1 MPRKGLNTQ
10 EHPLAVLDPRTL
22 DQIRIFSGVPEEPAQ
37 AAAAAAVFPES
48 PHQALTRTQTQYTT
62 AIAVQRPRSIARMLS
77 RVLEEA
83 RLAGESFYY
92 YWEVEDRQKGRKV
105 PVEGPSID
113 LAMSLARNYENC
125 AVDVDVTETL
135 THYLFKGVFI
145 DLETGFTYTR
155 LFRQR
160 KGQKLSARMDGER
173 QEDIVFQIG
182 QSKTQRNA
190 ITRAIP
196 GWLVDKA
203 IETAKQAVLSGI
215 NPETLHP
222 ARMKVLDFFARY
234 GVGQAQIEAERGR
247 PIDQWTPR
255 DIVDLRGMATA
266 LKEGRVSAAEIFGLQ
281 PADPPQAPSQAPPL
295 QTTHAGEPQAM
306 GQTPSSERRTPMEQP
321 SPNPAAEQ
329 AVPEAAPESAKEP
342 LHPFQKPAKKGAQ
355 AVDPDPPLGQAV
367 TAAGEPPQEPT
378 KTCPDRGGE
387 PQPVSFCNSRCH
399 HREGC
404 PEWD

>member
-1 MPRKGLNTQ
+1 MAT
-10 EHPLAVLDPRTL
+10 VLPEAPQQTL
-22 DQIRIFSGVPEEPAQ
+22 MRM
-37 AAAAAAVFPES
+37 
-48 PHQALTRTQTQYTT
+48 QTQYTT
-62 AIAVQRPRSIARMLS
+62 AVTVQRPRSMARMLS
-77 RVLEEA
+77 KVLEEA

-135 THYLFKGVFI
+135 THYIFKGVFI

-160 KGQKLSARMDGER
+160 KSQKLSTRMDGER

-190 ITRAIP
+190 ITRAMP
-196 GWLVDKA
+196 GWVVDKA

-215 NPETLHP
+215 NPETIHL
-222 ARMKVLDFFARY
+222 ARLKVIDFFSKY
-234 GVGQAQIEAERGR
+234 GVSQAQIEAERGR

-266 LKEGRVSAAEIFGLQ
+266 LKEGRVSAAEIFPALKARSHGTVTTQ
-281 PADPPQAPSQAPPL
+281 PSGGTGNPRSGPGVREAPTLGKARQERHTGDGTRPA
-295 QTTHAGEPQAM
+295 
-306 GQTPSSERRTPMEQP
+306 RRTRRS
-321 SPNPAAEQ
+321 SPLTDLPKSPRNPAPTGTGTRNRSPSATVSAPRGRAARSGNSDQ
-329 AVPEAAPESAKEP
+329 DNSKISSPYSPMSSGNHEAYSRS
-342 LHPFQKPAKKGAQ
+342 
-355 AVDPDPPLGQAV
+355 PPRSTSLRR
-367 TAAGEPPQEPT
+367 
-378 KTCPDRGGE
+378 K
-387 PQPVSFCNSRCH
+387 SCNSSSRTY
-399 HREGC
+399 
-404 PEWD
+404 PIAP

>member
-22 DQIRIFSGVPEEPAQ
+22 DQIRVFSGLPEERAPT
-37 AAAAAAVFPES
+37 AATVLPEA
-48 PHQALTRTQTQYTT
+48 PQQTLMRTQTQYTT
-62 AIAVQRPRSIARMLS
+62 AIAVQRPRSMARMLS
-77 RVLEEA
+77 KVLEEA

-125 AVDVDVTETL
+125 AVDADVTETP
-135 THYLFKGVFI
+135 THYIFKGVFI

-160 KGQKLSARMDGER
+160 KSQKLSSRMDGER

-190 ITRAIP
+190 ITRAMP
-196 GWLVDKA
+196 GWVVDKA

-215 NPETLHP
+215 NPETIHL
-222 ARMKVLDFFARY
+222 ARLKVIDFFARY
-234 GVGQAQIEAERGR
+234 GVSQAQIEAERGR
-247 PIDQWTPR
+247 PIDQWAPS

-266 LKEGRVSAAEIFGLQ
+266 LKEGRVSPAEIFPVLQ
-281 PADPPQAPSQAPPL
+281 PPSTDHPASPQP
-295 QTTHAGEPQAM
+295 E
-306 GQTPSSERRTPMEQP
+306 
-321 SPNPAAEQ
+321 PAA
-329 AVPEAAPESAKEP
+329 PEAAPESAKP
-342 LHPFQKPAKKGAQ
+342 LPFAKPAKKSEH
-355 AVDPDPPLGQAV
+355 PTEPSPFIGQTANV
-367 TAAGEPPQEPT
+367 TDEPPEEPT
-378 KTCPDRGGE
+378 KPCPDRDGK
-387 PQPVSFCNSRCH
+387 PQPVSFCNSLCP

-404 PEWD
+404 PEWV

>member
-1 MPRKGLNTQ
+1 MIK
-10 EHPLAVLDPRTL
+10 
-22 DQIRIFSGVPEEPAQ
+22 
-37 AAAAAAVFPES
+37 
-48 PHQALTRTQTQYTT
+48 
-62 AIAVQRPRSIARMLS
+62 
-77 RVLEEA
+77 
-83 RLAGESFYY
+83 
-92 YWEVEDRQKGRKV
+92 
-105 PVEGPSID
+105 

-125 AVDVDVTETL
+125 AVDVDVTETP
-135 THYLFKGVFI
+135 THYLFRGVFI

-160 KGQKLSARMDGER
+160 KGQRLSARMDGER

-190 ITRAIP
+190 ITRAMP

-281 PADPPQAPSQAPPL
+281 PAAPPQASSQASPQAPPL
-295 QTTHAGEPQAM
+295 QTTHAGEPQALE
-306 GQTPSSERRTPMEQP
+306 QTPSSERRTPTEQP
-321 SPNPAAEQ
+321 SPGPAAEQ
-329 AVPEAAPESAKEP
+329 AVPEAAPESHGRSQPSPA
-342 LHPFQKPAKKGAQ
+342 KPAKKGAQ
-355 AVDPDPPLGQAV
+355 ATGTDSLPRDQALQP
-367 TAAGEPPQEPT
+367 ANSPPQEPT
-378 KTCPDRGGE
+378 RPCPDRDGK
-387 PQPVSFCNSRCH
+387 PQPVAFCNTLCP
-399 HREGC
+399 HRQGC
-404 PEWD
+404 PECD

>member
-1 MPRKGLNTQ
+1 MPRKAHNTQ
-10 EHPLAVLDPRTL
+10 EHNLAVLDPRTL
-22 DQIRIFSGVPEEPAQ
+22 EQIRIFSGVPDDPTQAS
-37 AAAAAAVFPES
+37 AAATAVFPEL
-48 PHQALTRTQTQYTT
+48 PHQALIRTQTQYTT
-62 AIAVQRPRSIARMLS
+62 AIAVQKARSIARMLS
-77 RVLEEA
+77 KVLEEA

-160 KGQKLSARMDGER
+160 KGQRISARMCGER

-222 ARMKVLDFFARY
+222 ARMKVLDFFGKY
-234 GVGQAQIEAERGR
+234 GVGQAQIEHERGR
-247 PIDQWTPR
+247 PIDQRTPR
-255 DIVDLRGMATA
+255 DIVDLRGMATTPA
-266 LKEGRVSAAEIFGLQ
+266 EG
-281 PADPPQAPSQAPPL
+281 
-295 QTTHAGEPQAM
+295 
-306 GQTPSSERRTPMEQP
+306 
-321 SPNPAAEQ
+321 
-329 AVPEAAPESAKEP
+329 
-342 LHPFQKPAKKGAQ
+342 
-355 AVDPDPPLGQAV
+355 
-367 TAAGEPPQEPT
+367 PPQEPT
-378 KTCPDRGGE
+378 KPCPDRDGK
-387 PQPVSFCNSRCH
+387 PQPVSFCNDLCLPGRAARSGT
-399 HREGC
+399 E
-404 PEWD
+404 

>member
-10 EHPLAVLDPRTL
+10 ESPLAVLDPKTL
-22 DQIRIFSGVPEEPAQ
+22 GQIRVFSGLPEERAQ
-37 AAAAAAVFPES
+37 AAAATVLPEA
-48 PHQALTRTQTQYTT
+48 PQQALMRTQTQYTT
-62 AIAVQRPRSIARMLS
+62 AVTVQRPRSMARMLS
-77 RVLEEA
+77 KVLEEA

-125 AVDVDVTETL
+125 AVDADVTETP
-135 THYLFKGVFI
+135 THYIFKGVFI

-160 KGQKLSARMDGER
+160 KSQKLSSRMDGER

-190 ITRAIP
+190 ITRAMP
-196 GWLVDKA
+196 GWVVDKA

-215 NPETLHP
+215 NPDTIHQ
-222 ARMKVLDFFARY
+222 ARLKVIDFFSRY
-234 GVGQAQIEAERGR
+234 GVNQAQIEQERGR
-247 PIDQWTPR
+247 PIDQWTPS

-266 LKEGRVSAAEIFGLQ
+266 LKEGRVSPAEIFPAPQAASTDQPAGLQ
-281 PADPPQAPSQAPPL
+281 SEPAPS
-295 QTTHAGEPQAM
+295 EEV
-306 GQTPSSERRTPMEQP
+306 S
-321 SPNPAAEQ
+321 
-329 AVPEAAPESAKEP
+329 ESAKP
-342 LHPFQKPAKKGAQ
+342 LPFPRPAQKGAQ
-355 AVDPDPPLGQAV
+355 AMEPDPPLGQAV
-367 TAAGEPPQEPT
+367 ATTDEPPEEPT
-378 KTCPDRGGE
+378 KSCPDRDGK
-387 PQPVSFCNSRCH
+387 PRPVSFCNGRCP